1 MNYDMTFKNRAAEYN
16 YAVQKYP
23 HVLMNEL
30 STAALMVDAKP
41 NEVIV
46 NIPGACV
53 DISKYIPDS
62 AVYKPYETNRSFSL
76 VTGIPYSA
84 NFCIPEPDDSVDKV
98 LSLAS
103 LHHSTDEERVEFYKS
118 VYRCL
123 KPGGK
128 LIIGDVHIGSRE
140 DKWLNEFVNKFN
152 GHNGKFWSE
161 EDTKLMTGFNVV
173 TGFNVTTEM
182 KCYPWTFA
190 SQNEMVDFCRH
201 LFGLKNAS
209 DAEIE
214 EGLQKYLMASET
226 EFDWSLIYFIATK
239 PT

>member
-1 MNYDMTFKNRAAEYN
+1 MDYDATFKNRAAEYN

-23 HVLMNEL
+23 RVLINEL
-30 STAALMVDAKP
+30 STAAHMVDAKP

-53 DISKYIPDS
+53 DISKYIPES
-62 AVYKPYETNRSFSL
+62 VVYKPYETNRSFSL

-84 NFCIPEPDDSVDKV
+84 NFCIPEPPNSVDKV
-98 LSLAS
+98 VSLAS
-103 LHHSTDEERVEFYKS
+103 LHHSTEEERIDFYKS
-118 VYRCL
+118 VHMCL

-128 LIIGDVHIGSRE
+128 LIIGDVHVGSRE
-140 DKWLNEFVNKFN
+140 DKWLNGFVNRFN

-161 EDTKLMTGFNVV
+161 DDIKLMTGFNV
-173 TGFNVTTEM
+173 TTEI

-190 SQNEMVDFCRH
+190 SRNEMVDFCKH

-214 EGLQKYLMASET
+214 EGLQKYLMASDT
-226 EFDWSLIYFIATK
+226 EFDWSLIYFMATK